1 MLQQIIRTKQWL
13 FATSLSLILAFSS
26 HVAIGQVTVSVAN
39 SGLEGTYTPL
49 AECANITGTVAPDWV
64 DNTCWN
70 TLRPIIRYARETT
83 LAHGGSAAQK
93 ITLVS
98 GNLAQFGQFLATP
111 LERGKRYTVAF
122 WMRAA
127 APTFTT
133 IFLRQGGPP
142 YGGLTSKLVKLSATW
157 TRFEMDGFAGNTD
170 AVLLFLLES
179 PGTIWV
185 DDVSIQSEIS
195 SVSNPAP
202 PVTPIPRA
210 YFGMHFNRLDTAWPR
225 VNETIGAVRI
235 WDADRNRNGTGTG
248 SQWSE
253 INGTAGSY
261 DWSGLDARIATAIS
275 HNADVIYTLGGRTPP
290 WASARP
296 AAPGSYGPGEC
307 AEPKTDLLWQEWV
320 RAIATRYKGKIKYW
334 EVWNEPDLS
343 GFYCGTPEKLF
354 ALAKQVYA
362 IVKQIDPTNRVL
374 SPGFSGYAGPGYFD
388 YYLSLGGA
396 QYADILSYHFYVDK
410 PEDNANWR
418 IANIQATLQRYG
430 AQTKTLWNTE
440 QGWLEFP
447 VVIPIPQAT
456 GAAYVARAHLLQWAY
471 GVRRFYYYTW
481 DSEGNQFKLFQADG
495 VSLTEA
501 GIAYRE
507 VAQWMTDKVM
517 ESLSTDVNGTY
528 VATLRDAGGKNFRVL
543 WNPHQAVQ
551 FSLPASW
558 RISRQRNL
566 LGVVANLT
574 GMTSVRI
581 GQSPILLES
590 SQVTSNEIIV
600 DNLAVGGTDAT
611 RSFTGIWCTSGATNK
626 FGGNSLYSCGAG
638 ADTYR
643 WTPTI
648 AKTGKYDVYVWWS
661 THPNRSCRIPIT
673 VTSSTGAVSKTV
685 DQKNSGGSWILHG
698 NYSFNAGTSGYVE
711 VSDANGQASADAVR
725 FVPLP

>member
-1 MLQQIIRTKQWL
+1 MLQQIVRTKQWL
-13 FATSLSLILAFSS
+13 FATTFMLALSSYD
-26 HVAIGQVTVSVAN
+26 AIGQVTVPVAN
-39 SGLEGTYTPL
+39 STLEGTYAPL
-49 AECANITGTVAPDWV
+49 AECANITGVVAPDWV

-70 TLRPIIRYARETT
+70 TLRPVIRYARETT

-111 LERGKRYTVAF
+111 LEQGKRYTVAF

-127 APTFTT
+127 APTFAT

-142 YGGLTSKLVKLSATW
+142 YGGLTSKLVKLSTTW
-157 TRFEMDGFAGNTD
+157 TRYEMDGFAGNTD
-170 AVLLFLLES
+170 AVLLFLLEA

-195 SVSNPAP
+195 SASNPTP
-202 PVTPIPRA
+202 PATPIPRE
-210 YFGMHFNRLDTAWPR
+210 YFGQHFNRLDTVWPR

-261 DWSGLDARIATAIS
+261 DWSGLDARVAAAIS
-275 HNADVIYTLGGRTPP
+275 HNADVIYTLGGRTPR

-296 AAPGSYGPGEC
+296 DVDGSYSPGEC

-320 RAIATRYKGKIKYW
+320 RAVVTRYKGKIKYW

-343 GFYCGTPEKLF
+343 GFYCGTPEKLL

-362 IVKQIDPTNRVL
+362 TVKQIDPANRVL

-430 AQTKTLWNTE
+430 AQSKPLWNTE

-456 GAAYVARAHLLQWAY
+456 GAAYLARAHLLQWAY
-471 GVRRFYYYTW
+471 GIRRFYYYTW
-481 DSEGNQFKLFQADG
+481 DSEANQFQLIKADK

-507 VAQWMTDKVM
+507 MAQWMTGKVM
-517 ESLSTDVNGTY
+517 ESLTSDINGTY
-528 VATLRDAGGKNFRVL
+528 IATLRDVGGGKNRIV
-543 WNPHQAVQ
+543 WNARQKIQ
-551 FSLPASW
+551 FAIAANW
-558 RISRQRNL
+558 NINRQRNL
-566 LGVVANLT
+566 LGANVNLT
-574 GMTSVRI
+574 GKTSIAI
-581 GQSPILLES
+581 GESPLLLEPA
-590 SQVTSNEIIV
+590 QTAANEIIL
-600 DNLAVGGTDAT
+600 DNAALNVQDIAGG
-611 RSFTGIWCTSGATNK
+611 RNFTGTWCLSSATNK
-626 FGGNSLYSCGAG
+626 FGVQSLYSCGASS
-638 ADTYR
+638 DTYR

-648 AKTGKYDVYVWWS
+648 AKAGKYDVYVWWS
-661 THPNRSCRIPIT
+661 THPNRSTRVPIT

>member
-1 MLQQIIRTKQWL
+1 MLQQIIRTKPWL
-13 FATSLSLILAFSS
+13 FAASLSLVLSS
-26 HVAIGQVTVSVAN
+26 HVAIGQVTVPVAN
-39 SGLEGTYTPL
+39 NSLEGTYAPL
-49 AECANITGTVAPDWV
+49 AECANITGVVAPGWV

-70 TLRPIIRYARETT
+70 ERRPVIKYARET
-83 LAHGGSAAQK
+83 AQVHGGSAAQK

-98 GNLAQFGQFLATP
+98 GSLAQFGQFLATP

-127 APTFTT
+127 APTFAT
-133 IFLRQGGPP
+133 IFLRQAGPP
-142 YGGLTSKLVKLSATW
+142 YSGLTSKLVKLSATW

-179 PGTIWV
+179 PSTIWI
-185 DDVSIQSEIS
+185 DDVSILSDIS
-195 SVSNPAP
+195 TLSNPIP
-202 PVTPIPRA
+202 PTTAVPRE

-235 WDADRNRNGTGTG
+235 WDADRNNNGTGTG

-253 INGTAGSY
+253 INGAAGSY

-296 AAPGSYGPGEC
+296 TAEGSYGPGEC
-307 AEPKTDLLWQEWV
+307 AEPRTDALWQEWV

-334 EVWNEPDLS
+334 EVWNEPDLA

-354 ALAKQVYA
+354 ALAQQVYA

-418 IANIQATLQRYG
+418 IANIQAAIQRYG
-430 AQTKTLWNTE
+430 AQSKPIWNTE

-456 GAAYVARAHLLQWAY
+456 GAAYLARAHLLQWAY
-471 GVRRFYYYTW
+471 GIRRFYYYTW
-481 DSEGNQFKLFQADG
+481 DSEANQFKLFQADG

-507 VAQWMTDKVM
+507 VAQWTTGTVM
-517 ESLSTDVNGTY
+517 ESLSSDINQTY
-528 VATLRDAGGKNFRVL
+528 IATLRDVSGRKNRVL
-543 WNPHQAVQ
+543 WNPTQKVQ
-551 FSLPASW
+551 FALPADW
-558 RISRQRNL
+558 KINRQRNL
-566 LGVVANLT
+566 LGAVLDLT
-574 GMTSVRI
+574 GKTSIAI
-581 GQSPILLES
+581 GESPLLLES
-590 SQVTSNEIIV
+590 TQIVANEIIL
-600 DNLAVGGTDAT
+600 DNAVLGVQDIAGG
-611 RSFTGIWCTSGATNK
+611 RSFTGTWCLSTATNK
-626 FGGNSLYSCGAG
+626 FGAQSLYSCGASI
-638 ADTYR
+638 DTYR

-648 AKTGKYDVYVWWS
+648 TTAGNYDVYIWWS
-661 THPNRSCRIPIT
+661 SHPNRSTNVPLT
-673 VTSSTGAVSKTV
+673 VMSLSGSVTKTYN
-685 DQKNSGGSWILHG
+685 QKLAGGQWVLHG
-698 NYSFNAGTSGYVE
+698 RYHFSAGKSGYVQ
-711 VSDANGQASADAVR
+711 VSDSNGQGCADAVR
-725 FVPLP
+725 LVKVP